1 MDKMEKNE
9 GLSAEVC
16 EIKLDWPT
24 RDLKTPKAGS
34 HELHKGEGPSNRRA
48 SNKKQ
53 RNLNSKRTLREQDEV
68 KYSAMNAFRY
78 LKGCTPN
85 HVVL

>member
-34 HELHKGEGPSNRRA
+34 HELHKGEEGQVTGERRIR
-48 SNKKQ
+48 NKE
-53 RNLNSKRTLREQDEV
+53 T
-68 KYSAMNAFRY
+68 
-78 LKGCTPN
+78 
-85 HVVL
+85 